1 MIVGV
6 PKEIKKQERRV
17 AITPAGV
24 TAFVSH
30 GHRVLIEREA
40 GLGSAILDEQY
51 KAAGAELVSDRA
63 LIWNEAEMILKVK
76 EPLPEEYSM
85 LREGQ
90 ILFTYLHLAAN
101 KELTDRMIQAKCV
114 GVAYET
120 IQLEDGSLPLL
131 APMSEV
137 AGRLSIQVGA
147 RCLEMGQGGRGVLLS
162 GVSGVPPAKVVIIG
176 AGIVGAN
183 ACHVAVGIGAQ
194 VSIMDVNP
202 SRLGYVRDIMQGHVT
217 TVMSNR
223 ANIEEE
229 VIKADLVIGAV
240 LIPGAK
246 APKLISEEMVQKM
259 KPGAAIVDVAVDQGG
274 MCETTRPT
282 THDEPTYLVHD
293 VVHYCVANMPG
304 AVPRTSTY
312 ALTNSTLSYALDI
325 ADRGILGAMSRS
337 RALQKGLNIYQG
349 AVTHPGVAE
358 AFGLP
363 LETVGF

>member
-30 GHRVLIEREA
+30 GHRVLMERGA

-76 EPLPEEYSM
+76 EPLPEEYPM

-101 KELTDRMIQAKCV
+101 RELTDRMIQAKCV

-147 RCLEMGQGGRGVLLS
+147 RCLEVGQGGRGVLLS

-246 APKLISEEMVQKM
+246 APKLITEEMVQKM

-363 LETVGF
+363 LESVGF

>member
-1 MIVGV
+1 VGV
-6 PKEIKKQERRV
+6 PREIKKQERRV

-30 GHRVLIEREA
+30 GHRVLVERGA
-40 GLGSAILDEQY
+40 GLGSAIFDEQY
-51 KAAGAELVSDRA
+51 RAAGAELVSDPRQ
-63 LIWNEAEMILKVK
+63 IWGEAEMILKVK
-76 EPLPEEYSM
+76 EPLEEEYPL

-90 ILFTYLHLAAN
+90 VVFTYLHLAAN
-101 KELTDRMIQAKCV
+101 RELTQKMIQARCI
-114 GVAYET
+114 GIGYET

-147 RCLEMGQGGRGVLLS
+147 RCLEVGQGGRGILLS

-194 VSIMDVNP
+194 VSILDVNP

-229 VIKADLVIGAV
+229 VLKADLVIGAV

-246 APKLISEEMVQKM
+246 APRLITEEMVQRM

-282 THDEPTYLVHD
+282 THDEPTYIVHD

-325 ADRGILGAMSRS
+325 ADRGVQKAMARS
-337 RALQKGLNIYQG
+337 RALRRGLNVYLG
-349 AVTHPGVAE
+349 GVTHEGVAE

-363 LETVGF
+363 LQAMDF